1 MSLALR
7 YSQASRDLL
16 IITSNRDTYASW
28 LKQTQ
33 IERAPLIM
41 IIKNRTR
48 VIIQWVFCVCIVQ
61 MLLVMNMKFIIWS
74 ISTVPI
80 KVFPPIIFITHF
92 RQLKKNGK
100 QSLDKY

>member
-7 YSQASRDLL
+7 YSQALRDLL

-28 LKQTQ
+28 LKHTQ

-48 VIIQWVFCVCIVQ
+48 VIIQWVFCVYMHSTNVVSYEYLIHY
-61 MLLVMNMKFIIWS
+61 LVN
-74 ISTVPI
+74 
-80 KVFPPIIFITHF
+80 
-92 RQLKKNGK
+92 
-100 QSLDKY
+100 